1 MTVEMD
7 GVGKTYPGIP
17 PVVSLRD
24 VCLRIG
30 PGERV
35 AVVGASGSGKSTL
48 LNLMA
53 GLDRPSTGTVR
64 VAGVDLARLGDRA
77 SAGLRAYHIGV
88 VFQQFHLMETLS
100 AVDNVATGLLYRG
113 EPAASRRRRAEAAL
127 DRVGLSHR
135 AGQRPAKLSG
145 GERQRVAIARAV
157 VGRPA
162 LLLADEPTGNLDSAT
177 GKEILALLHEL
188 ARDGGTL
195 VVVTHDREVAAGLDR
210 RIEMHDGRVALTSA
224 AGGPPSVRPVM
235 S

>member
-1 MTVEMD
+1 MSVELHD
-7 GVGKTYPGIP
+7 VGKTYPGTP
-17 PVVSLRD
+17 PVVSLTGVD
-24 VCLRIG
+24 LTIG

-35 AVVGASGSGKSTL
+35 ALVGASGSGKSTL

-64 VAGVDLARLGDRA
+64 VAGVDLGRLGDRA
-77 SAGLRAYHIGV
+77 LAGLRAYHIGV
-88 VFQQFHLMETLS
+88 VFQQFHLLETLS

-113 EPAASRRRRAEAAL
+113 EPAASRRREAEAAL

-188 ARDGGTL
+188 AREGSTL
-195 VVVTHDREVAAGLDR
+195 VVVTHDADVARGLDR
-210 RIEMHDGRVALTSA
+210 KIEMRDGRIAVVPAE
-224 AGGPPSVRPVM
+224 GGRGPWGR
-235 S
+235 